1 MLTVE
6 DYAKIRLARR
16 DGMSIRAI
24 CRTFHHSHHTV
35 GKALAAAEPRPYTR
49 SQAPP
54 APVLGRFMPIID
66 QILHE
71 DESQPRKQRHTA
83 ARIYRRLRDEYGYQG
98 GYDQVRRYVKKKRE
112 QKRETFV
119 PLAHE
124 PGQRI
129 EADFGHIYVDFP
141 EGRRQVAVLLATWS
155 FSGFRFAMALPSEKV
170 ESILTGLVS
179 AFSFFNCISREVW
192 WDNPRTVVKELLKG
206 RGRIL
211 HKRYAALASHYRFEP
226 LFCMP
231 ARGNEKPQVENSV
244 FDLQRDWATPV
255 SKVADYQELND
266 YLRRC
271 CLAKLGHRVA
281 GKTETVGQ
289 RFERDRAAALSLP
302 EQAFD
307 PCVAVE
313 AKTDKYQTVRFE
325 TNHYSVPRSFAF
337 EQVTVKA
344 YPFHIRII
352 ARGSQVAS
360 HRRCYQRHQ
369 QILDPLHYLSILGR
383 RPAALD
389 HSNVFR
395 TFKLP
400 ACFKK
405 LRQAL
410 EQRHGASAGARQYIR
425 VLQLL
430 AEHPLSRIQHVVEQH
445 TGTPHVHADTII
457 NRVNRLAGSHCGT
470 LPIEQDTARWHPVAV
485 PTPDLSKFDQLL
497 TPNQGADDYVRP

>member
-1 MLTVE
+1 
-6 DYAKIRLARR
+6 
-16 DGMSIRAI
+16 
-24 CRTFHHSHHTV
+24 
-35 GKALAAAEPRPYTR
+35 
-49 SQAPP
+49 
-54 APVLGRFMPIID
+54 
-66 QILHE
+66 
-71 DESQPRKQRHTA
+71 
-83 ARIYRRLRDEYGYQG
+83 
-98 GYDQVRRYVKKKRE
+98 
-112 QKRETFV
+112 
-119 PLAHE
+119 
-124 PGQRI
+124 
-129 EADFGHIYVDFP
+129 
-141 EGRRQVAVLLATWS
+141 
-155 FSGFRFAMALPSEKV
+155 MALPTEKV

-179 AFSFFNCISREVW
+179 TFNFFGSVSREVW

-255 SKVADYQELND
+255 PKVADYQELND

-302 EQAFD
+302 EQSFD
-307 PCVAVE
+307 PYVAVE
-313 AKTDKYQTVRFE
+313 ARTDKYQTVRFE
-325 TNHYSVPRSFAF
+325 TNHYSVPRRWAF
-337 EQVTVKA
+337 EQVTIKA

-352 ARGSQVAS
+352 ARGSQIAS

-400 ACFKK
+400 SCFAE

-410 EQRHGASAGARQYIR
+410 EQRHGPSAGARQYIR

-430 AEHPLSRIQHVVEQH
+430 AEHPLARIQQAVEQH
-445 TGTPHVHADTII
+445 TGTAHVHADTII
-457 NRVNRLAGSHCGT
+457 NCVNRLANSHCDT
-470 LPIEQDTARWHPVAV
+470 PPTEQDNLSYSRIAV
-485 PTPDLSKFDQLL
+485 PAPDLSKFDQLL
-497 TPNQGADDYVRP
+497 TPNQGATDYVRP